1 MAGSAQVILGS
12 TVSGLVAVATAGV
25 MLVAGAPRPTD
36 GREAAG
42 VFPPW
47 WTAGRVMAAAG
58 QAGVIRQLGGAP
70 FVIVVHDPAGRAP
83 QRLRQ
88 AGALFSVAPTGALF
102 CGS

>member
-1 MAGSAQVILGS
+1 LATTLSGVIASASAAVLVVAGSPA
-12 TVSGLVAVATAGV
+12 
-25 MLVAGAPRPTD
+25 RD

-47 WTAGRVMAAAG
+47 WTQGRVMAAAG
-58 QAGVIRQLGGAP
+58 AAGEIRQLGGVP

-83 QRLRQ
+83 ERLRRS
-88 AGALFSVAPTGALF
+88 GALFSVAPDGALF